1 MIFRIR
7 NVFWFNVS
15 WEFTVSH
22 ISRSNSIVISI
33 KKKEERIKKKEE
45 EEKELK
51 KANFSEK

>member
-33 KKKEERIKKKEE
+33 KKKEERRKNKEE
-45 EEKELK
+45 RRRRKRIEKSQ
-51 KANFSEK
+51 FQ